1 MADRNDLLQPTLAP
15 VRATQAR
22 SKPLEDTAAEWRQPR
37 PAKPQPSAPAG
48 GAAKPQPS
56 APAGGD
62 PFHSLHI
69 QASRH
74 TAVCSTC
81 GWQGPQRTT
90 FERAAQDAIQHE
102 KEPR

>member
-37 PAKPQPSAPAG
+37 P
-48 GAAKPQPS
+48 AKPQPS